1 MQKLTRKE
9 FVLMCGSAA
18 AGIIGSTLVF
28 SKLPKEIETKY
39 ISNIM
44 VNPNE
49 FLILNKDS
57 KGVIYILINGILM
70 QGQEEEFA
78 NELISKEIIN
88 HDGCDIYTLPKKE
101 DGLITPIED
110 ISIETKDNINYTFTS
125 NSKDKLDKIEKY
137 QSDILSKNS
146 ELFKAVNS
154 KTK

>member
-1 MQKLTRKE
+1 MQKLTRRE

-101 DGLITPIED
+101 DGLVTPIED

>member
-1 MQKLTRKE
+1 MQKLTRRE
-9 FVLMCGSAA
+9 FVLICGSAA

-146 ELFKAVNS
+146 ELFKAVNL

>member
-1 MQKLTRKE
+1 MLNLTRKE
-9 FVLMCGSAA
+9 FILMCGSAA

-146 ELFKAVNS
+146 ELFKSVNS

>member
-1 MQKLTRKE
+1 MQKLTRRE